1 MTSIGTAS
9 PLTVRGSSLQK
20 APSSSSLCFHPLLHA
35 VSLPVTARF
44 PSSFLDSKFFG
55 RISHK
60 RCNASSES
68 SLAHVARSTYGFSS
82 SSGNGNEA
90 GVLCKL
96 GLGLGKR
103 HRGLVGRRKLGIRVP
118 RSTEDGGGEKGG
130 SNSTSTATEEP
141 EKEPNSNP
149 ESSSSSSS
157 SSSSPSST
165 PSTPPPVW
173 FSIIFCLILLH
184 FSAQFTL
191 IAWKL
196 FKNVCTGFQEYFVC
210 FWWLSR
216 IAIAGSWNSMSVH
229 TNISIEYLLPCHF
242 LLVVMWVL
250 VG

>member
-9 PLTVRGSSLQK
+9 PLTARGSSLQK
-20 APSSSSLCFHPLLHA
+20 APSSSSSCFHPLSHA

-60 RCNASSES
+60 RCNASSKS

-82 SSGNGNEA
+82 SSGNGKEA

-103 HRGLVGRRKLGIRVP
+103 HRGLVGRRKLGFRVP

-157 SSSSPSST
+157 PSST

-173 FSIIFCLILLH
+173 FSTTFCLILLH

-196 FKNVCTGFQEYFVC
+196 FKNVRTGFQEYFVC

-216 IAIAGSWNSMSVH
+216 IAIAGSWILGNSKSVH
-229 TNISIEYLLPCHF
+229 TNNRIEYLLLFAIFC
-242 LLVVMWVL
+242 LW
-250 VG
+250 

>member
-20 APSSSSLCFHPLLHA
+20 APSSSSSCFHPLSHA

-44 PSSFLDSKFFG
+44 PSSFLDSEFFG

-60 RCNASSES
+60 RCNASSKS

-82 SSGNGNEA
+82 SSRNGNEA

-103 HRGLVGRRKLGIRVP
+103 HSDLVGRRKLGIRVP

-157 SSSSPSST
+157 ST
-165 PSTPPPVW
+165 PSTPPPV
-173 FSIIFCLILLH
+173 
-184 FSAQFTL
+184 
-191 IAWKL
+191 
-196 FKNVCTGFQEYFVC
+196 
-210 FWWLSR
+210 
-216 IAIAGSWNSMSVH
+216 
-229 TNISIEYLLPCHF
+229 
-242 LLVVMWVL
+242 
-250 VG
+250 

>member
-20 APSSSSLCFHPLLHA
+20 APSSSSSCFHPLSHA

-44 PSSFLDSKFFG
+44 PSSFLDSKIFG

-60 RCNASSES
+60 RCNASSKS

-103 HRGLVGRRKLGIRVP
+103 HRGLVGRRKLGFRVP

-141 EKEPNSNP
+141 EKEPNPNP
-149 ESSSSSSS
+149 ESSSSSS

-173 FSIIFCLILLH
+173 FSITFCN

-191 IAWKL
+191 SAWNCSGMFVL
-196 FKNVCTGFQEYFVC
+196 ASKNTSCASDGFRE
-210 FWWLSR
+210 
-216 IAIAGSWNSMSVH
+216 
-229 TNISIEYLLPCHF
+229 
-242 LLVVMWVL
+242 
-250 VG
+250 